1 MIYYAKLHK
10 SGKGY
15 WTEFPDL
22 NTTGSEGRTTEEIK
36 KNSKEALEGIL
47 ESLFDREC
55 KIPLPKQH
63 QGKQWIPI
71 QVEDSI
77 AIPIVLRQ
85 LRLSHG
91 LTLKQMASEL
101 GIAYQ
106 TYQTLETIK
115 ESNPTIKTL
124 RKVAN
129 VFEIPV
135 FELLKK
141 VA

>member
-10 SGKGY
+10 TGKGY

-22 NTTGSEGRTTEEIK
+22 NTTGSEGKTMEEVK
-36 KNSKEALEGIL
+36 KNSQEALEGIL

-55 KIPLPKQH
+55 KIPLPKKH
-63 QGKQWIPI
+63 QGKEWVPI
-71 QVEDSI
+71 QVDDSI
-77 AIPIVLRQ
+77 SIPIVLRQ
-85 LRLSHG
+85 LRLAHG

-106 TYQTLETIK
+106 TYQVLETIK

-129 VFEIPV
+129 VFEVPV
-135 FELLKK
+135 YELLKK

>member
-1 MIYYAKLHK
+1 MI
-10 SGKGY
+10 
-15 WTEFPDL
+15 E
-22 NTTGSEGRTTEEIK
+22 RK
-36 KNSKEALEGIL
+36 KA
-47 ESLFDREC
+47 
-55 KIPLPKQH
+55 PKKR
-63 QGKQWIPI
+63 QGKEWIPI
-71 QVEDSI
+71 QVDDAIS
-77 AIPIVLRQ
+77 IPIVLRQ

-91 LTLKQMASEL
+91 LTLKQMPKEL

-106 TYQTLETIK
+106 TYQVLETIK

-135 FELLKK
+135 YELLKK